1 MLDTEQTFWYIRLK
15 EKNMC
20 SVFVFAMEDKDMKKQ
35 SRREIR
41 HRKEQITRRRR
52 RRVCA
57 RLMLLFSTLA
67 LLTALGVNFIG
78 TAFAFD
84 SSQRYSVKVA
94 PGDTLWSI
102 AERYC
107 DEGSVASYVE
117 DLKEINGITNDR
129 ALKPGASLI
138 VYSYKGK

>member
-102 AERYC
+102 AQEYNTKNR
-107 DEGSVASYVE
+107 DIRAVVDSIIRAN
-117 DLKEINGITNDR
+117 DLDSTELHVGDK
-129 ALKPGASLI
+129 LI
-138 VYSYKGK
+138 IPVK